1 MAIAIEE
8 GPALDR
14 DVEAADRARLIRR
27 LSEAHGFDRCAV
39 AAIEELPATVRLRE
53 WLHRGMQG
61 SMEWMA
67 RSADQR
73 CDPKLVVPDAKSVVI
88 VAVNY
93 HTDAPATDAADEACL
108 SRYAWGTEYHRVL
121 GDGLESLYAELCG
134 LFPGL
139 NGRWYVDTGPVLE
152 KAWAERAGLGWIGK
166 HTNLIHRDLGSW
178 IFLGAL
184 ILNIELETGTAHGDY
199 CGTCTACIDAC
210 PTDAI
215 VAPYVLDARRCISY
229 LTIEN
234 RGPIPREFRR
244 AIGNRV
250 YGCDDCQD
258 VCPWNRFAHEG
269 ARAIEFAPRPGND
282 DAKLIDL
289 LALTEEEFRARFKDS
304 PVLRAKRRGFVRN
317 VAVAL
322 GNSGDPRAVTPLV
335 ERLDDDDE
343 LVRGH
348 VAWALGELGGDRAHE
363 ALCGR
368 LEAEEISWVRAE
380 IGAALDALG
389 GAGDSSLPR
398 PAAEGR

>member
-1 MAIAIEE
+1 M
-8 GPALDR
+8 
-14 DVEAADRARLIRR
+14 IRR
-27 LSEAHGFDRCAV
+27 ASEAHGFDRCAV
-39 AAIEELPATVRLRE
+39 ARIEELPAAVRLRE

-61 SMEWMA
+61 SMQWMA
-67 RSADQR
+67 RTADRR
-73 CDPKLVVPDAKSVVI
+73 CDPKLVVPGAKSVVI

-93 HTDAPATDAADEACL
+93 HTDVPTAHEPDEACI
-108 SRYAWGTEYHRVL
+108 SRYAWGNEYHRVL
-121 GDGLESLYAELCG
+121 GDGLESFYAELCD

-184 ILNIELETGTAHGDY
+184 ILDIELETGSAHGDY
-199 CGTCTACIDAC
+199 CGTCSACIDVC

-215 VAPYVLDARRCISY
+215 VAPYVLDSRRCISY

-234 RGPIPREFRR
+234 RGAIPPEFRR

-269 ARAIEFAPRPGND
+269 ARAIDFAPRPGTSG
-282 DAKLIDL
+282 AKLIDL

-304 PVLRAKRRGFVRN
+304 PVLRAQRRGFVRN

-335 ERLDDDDE
+335 QQLDDDDE

-348 VAWALGELGGDRAHE
+348 VAWALGELGGNRAE
-363 ALCGR
+363 KALRGR
-368 LEAEEISWVRAE
+368 LEAEEVSWVRDE
-380 IGAALDALG
+380 LGAALDALG
-389 GAGDSSLPR
+389 SAGDNT
-398 PAAEGR
+398 PALVG